1 MPIKPTAWEIML
13 LVFNNLHEN
22 LITESQDRQ
31 NFGSLHYL
39 LFALE

>member
-1 MPIKPTAWEIML
+1 ML